1 MENNKLLDKIFSI
14 TQKYK
19 RNFCEVP
26 VRWILDYGLVETEVI
41 SFIIEASRIL
51 ILDFRLIEVMLISE
65 SKPSS
70 QMIQIRDEMVD
81 SIGIAGPSD
90 AQVWST
96 QPKHIEVSKWQE
108 LVRVL
113 YPDNLQI
120 SFCDCEKKEIEFSY
134 QNSGDLIVS
143 KYALGLTKSPDGII
157 PLNGAVWCIA
167 MIMCGYA
174 YALHR
179 RK

>member
-1 MENNKLLDKIFSI
+1 
-14 TQKYK
+14 
-19 RNFCEVP
+19 
-26 VRWILDYGLVETEVI
+26 
-41 SFIIEASRIL
+41 
-51 ILDFRLIEVMLISE
+51 VMLISE
-65 SKPSS
+65 SEPSS
-70 QMIQIRDEMVD
+70 QVVQIRDEMVE
-81 SIGIAGPSD
+81 SIGTAGPSD
-90 AQVWST
+90 AEVWST
-96 QPKHIEVSKWQE
+96 QPKQIEISKWQE

-113 YPDNLQI
+113 YPDGLQI

-134 QNSGDLIVS
+134 QNSDDLVVS

-167 MIMCGYA
+167 MIICGYA